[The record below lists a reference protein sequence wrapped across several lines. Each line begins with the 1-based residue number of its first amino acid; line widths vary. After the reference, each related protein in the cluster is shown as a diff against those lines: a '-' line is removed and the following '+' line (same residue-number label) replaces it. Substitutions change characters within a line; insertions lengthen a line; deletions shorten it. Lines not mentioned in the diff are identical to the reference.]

1 MLAAP
6 PRRRR
11 QLLRL
16 RRDVGGLFEFDP
28 NGKWASLICY
38 HVTGLRHLAITKRDP
53 SARMPSESFGTLFFL
68 FCPCPFPL
76 SVCPR
81 CSNRRNGGAQK
92 RIGGCCFAEH
102 RARRAPPR
110 RAAPIHGEPP
120 TTTSS
125 THPHPRRAHPAPP
138 RPQRPA
144 PPRRPPPRGPWSTAR
159 QRRLQGR
166 PWRTAGTQYL
176 EAEGFQTMNSL
187 LFIASTVSAG
197 FSRS

>member
-1 MLAAP
+1 
-6 PRRRR
+6 
-11 QLLRL
+11 
-16 RRDVGGLFEFDP
+16 
-28 NGKWASLICY
+28 
-38 HVTGLRHLAITKRDP
+38 
-53 SARMPSESFGTLFFL
+53 MPSESFATLFFL

-81 CSNRRNGGAQK
+81 CSNRQNGGAQK

>member
-1 MLAAP
+1 M
-6 PRRRR
+6 
-11 QLLRL
+11 
-16 RRDVGGLFEFDP
+16 EFDHYE
-28 NGKWASLICY
+28 NWASVIC
-38 HVTGLRHLAITKRDP
+38 HPATGLRQIAITKPDT
-53 SARMPSESFGTLFFL
+53 SARMPSESFATLFFL

-81 CSNRRNGGAQK
+81 CSNRQNGGAQK

-144 PPRRPPPRGPWSTAR
+144 PPRPQRAHPWLFAR
-159 QRRLQGR
+159 VTKSNQNPHGLQM
-166 PWRTAGTQYL
+166 
-176 EAEGFQTMNSL
+176 E
-187 LFIASTVSAG
+187 
-197 FSRS
+197 